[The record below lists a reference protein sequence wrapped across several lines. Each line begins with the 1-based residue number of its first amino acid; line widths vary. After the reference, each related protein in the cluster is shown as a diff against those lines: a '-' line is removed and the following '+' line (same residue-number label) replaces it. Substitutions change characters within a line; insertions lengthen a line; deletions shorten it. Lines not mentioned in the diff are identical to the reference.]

1 MAKISTLVVVIS
13 ITGGAGFSRVV
24 DTELRGAEL
33 MDREAVKGRAA
44 GEVKVQDR
52 GMEAELVRLPGIPS
66 AVILAA
72 EMLVVLLVS
81 PAVKNRFGATA
92 HGGGA
97 RGGIDAELLKQTVH
111 EVVAAVTAAQ
121 KKPVAEEGAHVNTT
135 ILSEAG
141 AAARDAVVS
150 VATHTVGQQQDVVA
164 QQAGSD
170 PKNTTS
176 KGKEDEG
183 QGPSKKKKEE
193 KNGCFRSLED
203 PLYMLPEVWVRVSG
217 LPSDVIADYL
227 TLWGVG
233 TLFGKTLDVDMAYTR
248 KNKIL
253 RIKIGCLDSR
263 LIPAD
268 TDMFIRRGFFK
279 LNFEVENA
287 QGSQEETMVEASND
301 NDGNDGNDDAKDGN
315 GKNGDDNAMD
325 MDPKKNEAGD
335 TSSARGT
342 GGSIGTNEGERMQ
355 EQIEH
360 FDAIQI
366 GSMSVQLS
374 LKVFMPGGSV
384 LGSPPV
390 RSRNQRAEVVSHGC
404 SSVPASLMEQRGQS
418 KAGLSV
424 LATSGDAAGG
434 TRSYAAHRDRS
445 PFGQPATDAR
455 ANGEGEKASCG
466 LPQLAPCVLVGHS
479 RVEAGSSVAGGFEQ
493 TVPGQSFSPQRIRQS
508 CSEGPRLTAQ
518 NPGTQDHMI
527 ATDWPSLEI
536 PGRSSVGANAVANGL
551 PKNIK
556 EGVGNNVMRN
566 VSMEHGVGL
575 TSMGIASSPKP
586 NEEVIAFGGI
596 PKPSAELR
604 SSSRLGGQS
613 NADIP
618 LLEKAMKNAQL
629 QDDSLKTRGILV
641 GINSDTLQV
650 SKVSTGDFCVKMHIK
665 CKRDGFEWVLVP
677 VYGAAQ
683 DMHKAEFLSELVRTC
698 ESETLPMLV
707 GGDFNIIRTRE
718 EKNNANFK
726 ARWPF
731 VFNAIIEH
739 LNLREISLTGRQFTW
754 ASRREKPTYEKLDRV
769 LASISWEQK
778 FPLVTVRALTRADSD
793 HTPILIDSG
802 RLDLKAETTL
812 LNTNEREEFKKANDS
827 LNKLRRE
834 EESKWA
840 QRAKVKHIQEGGNN
854 TRYFHVIANGK
865 HRKKK
870 IFQLEQQEGTIVGDD
885 NLKVYITEFYKKL
898 FGAPASTNISLVE
911 NDFQDITQISP
922 LENEILTAPFTEK
935 EVFEAV
941 SQMELNKAPGPDGF
955 PAEFYQKFWDVIKKD
970 LMALFSQF
978 SNGDLPLYKLN
989 FGVITLLPKKENAV
1003 QIQQYRP
1010 ICLLNVC
1017 FKIFTKV
1024 GTNRISGIAPRVIKP
1039 TQSAFMPGR
1048 NILEGVVILH
1058 ETIHELHT
1066 KKLDGVLFKID
1077 FEKAY
1082 DKVKWPFLQQTLRMK
1097 GFDPEWGR
1105 AVQQF
1110 VQGGSVGVKVND
1122 DIGHYFQ
1129 TKKGLR
1135 QGDPLSP
1142 MLFNIV
1148 VDMLAILI
1156 ERAKGDG
1163 QVGGLIP
1170 HLVEGGLSILQYAD
1184 DTILFLEHDLDKAV
1198 NMKLILCIFEELSG
1212 LKINFHKSEIFCFGK
1227 AKEEEN
1233 QYRHIFGCDAGQL
1246 PFRYLGIPIHY
1257 KKLKNS
1263 DWYPVVTRFESK
1275 LGCWKGKLL
1284 SYGDRLVLINSV
1296 LTSLPMFMLSFLRIP
1311 VGVRKRLDFYRS
1323 RFFWQ
1328 SDENKKKYRLTK
1340 WNIVCRPKDQG
1351 GLGIE
1356 VLEIKNRCLL
1366 SKWLF
1371 KLLNEDGVWQEL
1383 LHNKYLAHKTL
1394 SQVEAK
1400 PTDSPFW
1407 KGLMEVKHEFFSRGS
1422 FKVGNGMAIRF
1433 WEDTWLFT
1441 WSLIGSSFGL
1451 YCPRKD
1457 CGIPWLLDAH
1467 GS

>member
-1 MAKISTLVVVIS
+1 MAKTSTLVVVIS

-24 DTELRGAEL
+24 DMALRGAEL
-33 MDREAVKGRAA
+33 MEREAVKGSAA
-44 GEVKVQDR
+44 GVVKVQDR

-81 PAVKNRFGATA
+81 PAVKVFRMKIGVLALNRFGATV

-121 KKPVAEEGAHVNTT
+121 KKPVAEEGAQVNTT

-150 VATHTVGQQQDVVA
+150 VATPTVGQQQDVVA

-193 KNGCFRSLED
+193 KNGCFRSKMENPRLAKVTVD
-203 PLYMLPEVWVRVSG
+203 GDAMTIPEIIEQMKKIVPHEKFNWEVFHFKDNIYRVK
-217 LPSDVIADYL
+217 LPSKLEVQRLKNFGTYICTDRESCLSFD
-227 TLWGVG
+227 LW
-233 TLFGKTLDVDMAYTR
+233 
-248 KNKIL
+248 
-253 RIKIGCLDSR
+253 
-263 LIPAD
+263 
-268 TDMFIRRGFFK
+268 RGFFK
-279 LNFEVENA
+279 LKFEVENA

-374 LKVFMPGGSV
+374 PKVSMPGGSV

-434 TRSYAAHRDRS
+434 TRSCAADRDRS

-455 ANGEGEKASCG
+455 ANGEGKKAACG
-466 LPQLAPCVLVGHS
+466 LQQLAPCVSVGHA
-479 RVEAGSSVAGGFEQ
+479 RVEAGSSVDGGFEQ

-518 NPGTQDHMI
+518 YPGTQDHMI

-551 PKNIK
+551 PKDIK

-596 PKPSAELR
+596 PKPSTELR

-854 TRYFHVIANGK
+854 TRYFHLIANGK

-1227 AKEEEN
+1227 AKEEED

-1263 DWYPVVTRFESK
+1263 DWYPVETRFESK

-1371 KLLNEDGVWQEL
+1371 KLLNENGVWQEL

-1407 KGLMEVKHEFFSRGS
+1407 KGLMEVKHEFFQRGS

-1433 WEDTWLFT
+1433 WEDT
-1441 WSLIGSSFGL
+1441 
-1451 YCPRKD
+1451 C
-1457 CGIPWLLDAH
+1457 
-1467 GS
+1467 